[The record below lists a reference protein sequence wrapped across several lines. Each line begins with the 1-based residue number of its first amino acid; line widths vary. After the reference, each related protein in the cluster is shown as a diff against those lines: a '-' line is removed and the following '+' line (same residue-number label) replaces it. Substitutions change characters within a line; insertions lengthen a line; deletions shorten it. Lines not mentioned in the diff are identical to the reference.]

1 MALFHTGCTP
11 RETNITWYAGEMMH
25 LKDVPKYAYSG
36 FLAQK
41 PTYICWSYRLLSYII
56 APLYVT
62 PRLKRLV
69 LGKPIRYCAAN
80 SKEQE
85 RERICD
91 YLMKEITALAYSL
104 PAHTVVPYKNIPKKN
119 VSLQCDFGG
128 DCRVNA
134 PISAA

>member
-1 MALFHTGCTP
+1 
-11 RETNITWYAGEMMH
+11 MMH

-41 PTYICWSYRLLSYII
+41 PTYICWSCRLLSYII

-69 LGKPIRYCAAN
+69 FGKPIRYCAAY
-80 SKEQE
+80 SKDQD

-104 PAHTVVPYKNIPKKN
+104 PAHTVVPYKNIPKKMYPSN
-119 VSLQCDFGG
+119 V
-128 DCRVNA
+128 
-134 PISAA
+134 ISEGTAELTLPYPQLKR